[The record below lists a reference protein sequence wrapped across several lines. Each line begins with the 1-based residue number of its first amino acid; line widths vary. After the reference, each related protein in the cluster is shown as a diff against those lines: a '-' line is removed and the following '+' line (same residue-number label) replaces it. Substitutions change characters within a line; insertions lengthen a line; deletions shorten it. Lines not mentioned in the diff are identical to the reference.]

1 MNPEIT
7 ITKLPE
13 SIDAKKIADTEM
25 MHGIYRH
32 YSICPVCGNNEHV
45 FMNKHPYCITIG
57 DRHDRI
63 GMEPKT
69 ARYGY
74 QKGLPFWQRLSTD
87 KHYWCI
93 SHFIAK
99 NVVASGILQNILY
112 LNYQKGLKTLCGME
126 NCYGQMRF

>member
-1 MNPEIT
+1 MI
-7 ITKLPE
+7 
-13 SIDAKKIADTEM
+13 
-25 MHGIYRH
+25 HGIYRH

-93 SHFIAK
+93 SHFYCEK
-99 NVVASGILQNILY
+99 
-112 LNYQKGLKTLCGME
+112 CGCE
-126 NCYGQMRF
+126 WDSPEFPLFEVPYGYKDFMWHGRLLRTDEFLA